1 MTIKHDDIIISKE
14 NPFENCKLNRQIYAS
29 ILSDIISSYREG
41 FVLSINGQWGSG
53 KNYIRKNVGAA
64 TKKQ

>member
-41 FVLSINGQWGSG
+41 FVLSINGQWGS
-53 KNYIRKNVGAA
+53 YIRKNVGAA